1 MDPSDRAKSL
11 MPGAGSLLRRLG
23 VAFERTRA
31 VFTPVGHGH
40 RHD

>member
-1 MDPSDRAKSL
+1 MEQ
-11 MPGAGSLLRRLG
+11 LLRRLG

-31 VFTPVGHGH
+31 PFAPVGHGH

>member
-1 MDPSDRAKSL
+1 VPEDPA
-11 MPGAGSLLRRLG
+11 MEALLRRLG

-31 VFTPVGHGH
+31 VFTPLGHGH